1 MEEKG
6 NEEKKMEDGVDLPAD
21 ITGAR
26 KVSGLN
32 CSCKENLLNKNRILL
47 LSNIEIGP
55 YETEIVSLAQK

>member
-1 MEEKG
+1 
-6 NEEKKMEDGVDLPAD
+6 MEDGVDLPAD